1 MVPPALP
8 TFSITTVWPSAGRI
22 LSPMMRAA
30 VSVDPPG
37 GNGTMSVTGR
47 VGYDW
52 AAAIPASAD
61 NAVAASSLSMVP
73 LPWRAPSIRLLHN
86 RSMIIALLHPGEM
99 GAAVGACLVQHR
111 VLWASAGRS
120 PSTHARARA
129 AKLED

>member
-1 MVPPALP
+1 
-8 TFSITTVWPSAGRI
+8 
-22 LSPMMRAA
+22 
-30 VSVDPPG
+30 
-37 GNGTMSVTGR
+37 
-47 VGYDW
+47 DW

-111 VLWASAGRS
+111 VLWASADRS

-129 AKLED
+129 ANLEDAQTLERALEAAEVVLSVCPPHAAIALAREVAAKKFRGLYVDCN